1 MPENV
6 AKSINAMQEALKKIP
21 REAAEKLAADAAN
34 RAEAVADYV
43 EMATG
48 GKLGEEA

>member
-6 AKSINAMQEALKKIP
+6 ARSINAMQEALKKIP
-21 REAAEKLAADAAN
+21 REAAEKLAAEAAN

-43 EMATG
+43 EMASG
-48 GKLGEEA
+48 GKSDEE

>member
-1 MPENV
+1 MPEDV

-21 REAAEKLAADAAN
+21 REAAEKLAAEAAN

-43 EMATG
+43 EMAAKTEKG
-48 GKLGEEA
+48 V

>member
-6 AKSINAMQEALKKIP
+6 AKSIYAMQEALRKIP

-43 EMATG
+43 EMASFD
-48 GKLGEEA
+48 KSEEK